1 MRDGYILTVNGKM
14 NNFMLYLHLFLN
26 GGYKTVSIKKQ
37 LKKIL
42 ITITTTGVLMGNS
55 LPKFYHETLSNGLEV
70 YAIPMHN
77 GTDVITTD
85 IFYKVGSRDE
95 ILGKTGIA
103 HMLEHMNFK
112 STKHL
117 KEGEFDKIV
126 KSHGGVNNASTGFD
140 YTHYFIKSSTNNMDM
155 AMKLYAEL
163 MQNLKLSD
171 EEFQKE
177 RKVVAEERRW
187 RTDNN
192 PIGYL
197 YFRLFNTHFVEHS
210 YHWTPIGFMHDIL
223 SWNIEDIREFHKR
236 FYRPSNAVV
245 VVAGDIDEKAVF
257 ESAKR
262 YFGDIPNPKDDEN
275 CSLIT
280 TNRPFEPKRDGS
292 IRVELHKD
300 GNSVDTVAIA
310 YSIPDFRDKDQV
322 VLSVISELLSSGK
335 SSRLQTE
342 LVQKKQIAST
352 VYGYNME
359 LKDPGV
365 FLFLAMANP
374 GVKAEELES
383 EILSQIEKLK
393 EGAVTQEEINK
404 VKLNTKVDFIH
415 ELESSSSVADLFGSY
430 IARGDLKPL
439 LEYEDNLDKI
449 TPKMVQEVAKKYFD
463 HSKSTTIILRSSK

>member
-1 MRDGYILTVNGKM
+1 MR
-14 NNFMLYLHLFLN
+14 HL
-26 GGYKTVSIKKQ
+26 K
-37 LKKIL
+37 L
-42 ITITTTGVLMGNS
+42 ITAIFILTGVLMANS
-55 LPKFYHETLSNGLEV
+55 LPKYYHQKLKNGLEV
-70 YAIPMHN
+70 YAIPMYN
-77 GTDVITTD
+77 DSNVITTD

-140 YTHYFIKSSTNNMDM
+140 YTHYFIKSSSQNLDM
-155 AMKLYAEL
+155 SLGLYAEL
-163 MQNLKLSD
+163 MQNLNLSD

-223 SWNIEDIREFHKR
+223 SWNINDIREFHQR
-236 FYRPSNAVV
+236 FYRPDNAII
-245 VVAGDIDEKAVF
+245 VVAGDIDKDKVF
-257 ESAKR
+257 NSAKK
-262 YFGDIPNPKDDEN
+262 YFENIPNPPLENN

-280 TNRPFEPKRDGS
+280 TNKPAEPPRDS
-292 IRVELHKD
+292 KIRMELHKD
-300 GNSVDTVAIA
+300 GNSVDTIAIA
-310 YSIPDFRDKDQV
+310 YSIPNFQDKDQV
-322 VLSVISELLSSGK
+322 VLSMIAEILSNGK

-342 LVQKKQIAST
+342 LVQKKQIASM

-359 LKDPGV
+359 MKDPGV
-365 FLFLAMANP
+365 FIFLAMANP
-374 GVKAEELES
+374 GVKAEDLEK
-383 EILSQIEKLK
+383 EILNQIEKIKK
-393 EGAVTQEEINK
+393 EGVSQEELQKIR
-404 VKLNTKVDFIH
+404 LNTKVSFIH
-415 ELESSSSVADLFGSY
+415 ELESSSSTADLFGSY
-430 IARGDLKPL
+430 LARGDLKPL

-449 TPKMVQEVAKKYFD
+449 TPKMVQDVAKKYFD
-463 HSKSTTIILRSSK
+463 HSKSTTIILRSNQK